1 MAQIQ
6 DLLNQ
11 LRAQIQD
18 LPTLL
23 SLLTAPLGAIN
34 LLTPQFRPYNTNPL
48 GSFNLSKHIPQL
60 QHVILTHVVPVWEQ
74 ALVSEGA
81 NALLE
86 QYFCPDSF
94 SNAQP
99 VAGEV
104 AMLAYSTLM
113 SSSSDGLT
121 DYGIRILE
129 RLVVEYPVDR
139 LYAAV
144 YSSSQKDKLVRGVL
158 WEDCVKNICMVP
170 GKVANAFAARGTGDV
185 PPMLENGMY
194 FNNLSIRC
202 EVLIFS
208 LSSSSSDSTST
219 SLVNFNSL
227 FAFLHRIYPDALTY
241 LLSKLVNVGL
251 FPASPPH
258 ARSQPSFFQTTLP
271 TIRQRLATQ
280 HPTYASFWSNLF
292 LGIPSILTLQSIL
305 TSLFGSLES
314 LELSSLKA
322 TDDSP
327 TARARIKSDAALLAG
342 LVGEITPEKEDLWQ
356 IATGLITGSGLRE
369 WPESHARIFVCW
381 VSGMSRGAQ
390 INLKGKQ
397 SYSGM
402 VFQRLCRC
410 SSRRTPTSRP

>member
-23 SLLTAPLGAIN
+23 SLITAPLGAIN
-34 LLTPQFRPYNTNPL
+34 LLNPQFRPYNTRPL
-48 GSFNLSKHIPQL
+48 GAFNLHKHIPQL
-60 QHVILTHVVPVWEQ
+60 QRVILTHVVPVWEE

-81 NALLE
+81 HTLLE

-113 SSSSDGLT
+113 STSSDGLT
-121 DYGIRILE
+121 DYAIRILQ

-144 YSSSQKDKLVRGVL
+144 NSSSQKDKLVRGVL

-185 PPMLENGMY
+185 PPMLENGTY
-194 FNNLSIRC
+194 FNNLSIRY

-208 LSSSSSDSTST
+208 LSSSASSSSDSAST
-219 SLVNFNSL
+219 LLVNSN
-227 FAFLHRIYPDALTY
+227 
-241 LLSKLVNVGL
+241 
-251 FPASPPH
+251 
-258 ARSQPSFFQTTLP
+258 
-271 TIRQRLATQ
+271 
-280 HPTYASFWSNLF
+280 NLF
-292 LGIPSILTLQSIL
+292 VLTFTQTHSHI
-305 TSLFGSLES
+305 
-314 LELSSLKA
+314 SSA
-322 TDDSP
+322 NS
-327 TARARIKSDAALLAG
+327 
-342 LVGEITPEKEDLWQ
+342 
-356 IATGLITGSGLRE
+356 
-369 WPESHARIFVCW
+369 
-381 VSGMSRGAQ
+381 
-390 INLKGKQ
+390 
-397 SYSGM
+397 
-402 VFQRLCRC
+402 
-410 SSRRTPTSRP
+410 